1 MRSSA
6 APLVIEAEAVR
17 MTAARA
23 QAMVSVAA
31 MHARVVVAVHLRA
44 SRAVV
49 FVVLVSHAVVMAVA
63 RNVPL
68 HHLLA

>member
-1 MRSSA
+1 
-6 APLVIEAEAVR
+6 
-17 MTAARA
+17 
-23 QAMVSVAA
+23 
-31 MHARVVVAVHLRA
+31 VVVAVHLRA